1 MLEVMPRWRVDF
13 SGEKLSTLGTVETAD
28 ERAAIAEAA
37 KQFNIT
43 PARRHRITV
52 AQIDR
57 KGDD

>member
-1 MLEVMPRWRVDF
+1 MPRWRVDF
-13 SGEKLSTLGTVETAD
+13 IGEKFSTLGTVEAAD
-28 ERAAIAEAA
+28 ERAAIAAAA

-43 PARRHRITV
+43 PVRRHRIRV